1 MTMII
6 LQLAPSAIQREIDAR
21 VEKSSHHIVSKDQEL
36 AEQKRELRVAESIQK
51 DITNDLSAI
60 KEGIGHTGNTAQQ
73 LRKKKEELEK
83 KLKTKEKL
91 EKKLKTKE
99 QEMIAIT
106 AIKQEQALEDKTALT
121 KDEIAELIQ
130 EKEEEIAEHKVE
142 LEEVES
148 KLREAETQM
157 SEYEKQLHQFSSE
170 LTELFGKL
178 KSLREANAETK
189 QELDLEREKVDL
201 FCMQQTA
208 TKKSEDLYRK
218 EPKVK
223 IIVKLIMYY
232 YFDSYVLF
240 NTEAH

>member
-1 MTMII
+1 MII
-6 LQLAPSAIQREIDAR
+6 LQLAPSAIQQEIDAQ

-73 LRKKKEELEK
+73 LLKEKKKFERTL
-83 KLKTKEKL
+83 KLKMKERESL
-91 EKKLKTKE
+91 MVLV
-99 QEMIAIT
+99 T
-106 AIKQEQALEDKTALT
+106 AKQEQALEDKIALT
-121 KDEIAELIQ
+121 EEEIAELKQ

-142 LEEVES
+142 LEEVEN

-170 LTELFGKL
+170 LTQLFGKL

-189 QELDLEREKVDL
+189 QELDLEREKVDH

-208 TKKSEDLYRK
+208 AKKSEDLYRK
-218 EPKVK
+218 ETKVK
-223 IIVKLIMYY
+223 L
-232 YFDSYVLF
+232 S
-240 NTEAH
+240 NR